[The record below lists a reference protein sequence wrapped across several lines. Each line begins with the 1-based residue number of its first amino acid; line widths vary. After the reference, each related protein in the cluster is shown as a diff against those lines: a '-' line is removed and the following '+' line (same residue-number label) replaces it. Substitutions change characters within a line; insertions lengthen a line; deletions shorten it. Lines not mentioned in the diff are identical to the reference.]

1 MQTCVLVHSEVTRQ
15 PGHSGYINGSQSC
28 GVCVHVHVGEW
39 GIMLRSMETC
49 YVCFAVSLWKC
60 KLHLV
65 CSVHWA
71 TLPNEVFHFV
81 KVSFGS
87 CA

>member
-1 MQTCVLVHSEVTRQ
+1 MQICVLVHSEVTRQ
-15 PGHSGYINGSQSC
+15 PGHSGYINGSHCC
-28 GVCVHVHVGEW
+28 GVCVCACGGVGHNATFY
-39 GIMLRSMETC
+39 GNMLCM
-49 YVCFAVSLWKC
+49 FAVNLWKR

-81 KVSFGS
+81 KITFGS

>member
-15 PGHSGYINGSQSC
+15 LGHSGYINGSHCC
-28 GVCVHVHVGEW
+28 GVCVHVGEW
-39 GIMLRSMETC
+39 GIMLCSMETC
-49 YVCFAVSLWKC
+49 FACFVVNLWKC

-65 CSVHWA
+65 CSVHRA

-81 KVSFGS
+81 KVSVKS
-87 CA
+87 CL